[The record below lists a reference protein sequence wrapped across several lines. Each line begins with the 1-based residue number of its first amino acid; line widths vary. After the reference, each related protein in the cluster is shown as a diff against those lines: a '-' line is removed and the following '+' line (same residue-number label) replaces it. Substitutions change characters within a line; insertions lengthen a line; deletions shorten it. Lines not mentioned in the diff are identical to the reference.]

1 MTRGSA
7 GVRAYRRTMHLFR
20 GNSVSHANEDRR
32 HISKKLSAQF
42 ALAKK
47 KAELKR
53 GTASRQ
59 PRIAANAPRIAE
71 AELAADVP
79 HHRDEHGGGRAPP
92 VHLLDKKDILEITNV
107 TFPTIWAWMR
117 AGTFPRSRV
126 VGGKSMWLSS
136 EIDAWLADLP
146 MRALKGDAEVEVSMP
161 SHVQKPG
168 AGDRSE
174 SAP

>member
-1 MTRGSA
+1 M
-7 GVRAYRRTMHLFR
+7 
-20 GNSVSHANEDRR
+20 SHVEEN
-32 HISKKLSAQF
+32 HHHTSKKPSAQV
-42 ALAKK
+42 APAKK
-47 KAELKR
+47 AANLKAKAQER
-53 GTASRQ
+53 GAPSQQ
-59 PRIAANAPRIAE
+59 PRIAANAAHIAR
-71 AELAADVP
+71 AALAADVP
-79 HHRDEHGGGRAPP
+79 RGRHEREDVHSGGAPP

-146 MRALKGDAEVEVSMP
+146 LRALKGDAEVGVSTP

>member
-1 MTRGSA
+1 MT
-7 GVRAYRRTMHLFR
+7 VRDTQKIAAAQ
-20 GNSVSHANEDRR
+20 VAVA
-32 HISKKLSAQF
+32 KKAA
-42 ALAKK
+42 ALA
-47 KAELKR
+47 AEVEAR
-53 GTASRQ
+53 AAPARQ
-59 PRIAANAPRIAE
+59 AQLVANATQVAE
-71 AELAADVP
+71 ATLAADVP
-79 HHRDEHGGGRAPP
+79 HDRHQSQHVHAGRAPP
-92 VHLLDKKDILEITNV
+92 VRLLDKNDILKITNV

-146 MRALKGDAEVEVSMP
+146 KRALKGDPEVEVSMP
-161 SHVQKPG
+161 SPG

>member
-1 MTRGSA
+1 
-7 GVRAYRRTMHLFR
+7 MHLFR
-20 GNSVSHANEDRR
+20 GNSVSHANEDRH
-32 HISKKLSAQF
+32 HISKKPSAQF

-59 PRIAANAPRIAE
+59 PRIAANAARIAE

-107 TFPTIWAWMR
+107 TFPTVWAWMR

-126 VGGKSMWLSS
+126 VGAKSMWLSS
-136 EIDAWLADLP
+136 DIHAWLADLP
-146 MRALKGDAEVEVSMP
+146 MRALKGDAEVEASMP
-161 SHVQKPG
+161 SDVQKPG

>member
-1 MTRGSA
+1 
-7 GVRAYRRTMHLFR
+7 
-20 GNSVSHANEDRR
+20 VSHVEENHLHTSE
-32 HISKKLSAQF
+32 KPSAQVAF
-42 ALAKK
+42 AKK

-59 PRIAANAPRIAE
+59 PRIAANAAHTAE
-71 AELAADVP
+71 GELATDVP
-79 HHRDEHGGGRAPP
+79 HHRDEHSSGRPP
-92 VHLLDKKDILEITNV
+92 PIHLLDKKDILEITNV

-136 EIDAWLADLP
+136 DIDAWLANLP
-146 MRALKGDAEVEVSMP
+146 MRTLKGDAEVGVSMP
-161 SHVQKPG
+161 PHVQKPG